1 MKTFDEAIAI
11 AIPTFR
17 IPNGRPI
24 KETIESLECIVPLRQ
39 RYDSL
44 SMDARDNKDYLQ
56 LSAQLQISTS
66 AGVLAPQDAILTA
79 FVTGVVVG
87 CEMEKS
93 ETGGIDLT
101 SLPPERVHLEAPIE
115 ELLPAEPTEKP
126 AVAERS
132 EMFIDGVEIRTVTD
146 IEFHA
151 KPSEM
156 PGEVTL
162 PDVRVGNSAGEV
174 LNGLRPHVRVGFQF
188 FMSDDTLFLLVTGS
202 RSTITKDGEFLEM
215 ETEVSTVGIPLE
227 APHLQTLVDQARQVA
242 DNIGIVLT

>member
-44 SMDARDNKDYLQ
+44 SRDARDNKDYAQ
-56 LSAQLQISTS
+56 LSAQLQISTA
-66 AGVLAPQDAILTA
+66 AGVLAPQDAVLTA

-93 ETGGIDLT
+93 ETGGIDIT
-101 SLPPERVHLEAPIE
+101 SLPPERVHLEVPIE
-115 ELLPAEPTEKP
+115 DLLPAEPTEKP
-126 AVAERS
+126 AVAES
-132 EMFIDGVEIRTVTD
+132 AKLFVDGVEIRTVTD
-146 IEFHA
+146 IELHA
-151 KPSEM
+151 KPPEM

-162 PDVRVGNSAGEV
+162 PDVRVASSRGGEMKFY
-174 LNGLRPHVRVGFQF
+174 GRVGFQF

-202 RSTITKDGEFLEM
+202 RSTITDDGDSLDV
-215 ETEVSTVGIPLE
+215 ETETEMATVSIPLE

-242 DNIGIVLT
+242 NQIGIVLT